1 MDWVINT
8 VPLGGFLACA
18 WSLAVALFLN
28 FSTYTILFLA
38 LLALTGYYFRENF
51 QTLSGPGGRFLN
63 YLKTEY
69 EILSAS
75 VPTVM
80 KTASEIRQE
89 QLDFAIDDFYLDD
102 KGLIDLELK
111 LVGGTPPTSTTM

>member
-1 MDWVINT
+1 
-8 VPLGGFLACA
+8 
-18 WSLAVALFLN
+18 
-28 FSTYTILFLA
+28 
-38 LLALTGYYFRENF
+38 
-51 QTLSGPGGRFLN
+51 
-63 YLKTEY
+63 
-69 EILSAS
+69 
-75 VPTVM
+75 M